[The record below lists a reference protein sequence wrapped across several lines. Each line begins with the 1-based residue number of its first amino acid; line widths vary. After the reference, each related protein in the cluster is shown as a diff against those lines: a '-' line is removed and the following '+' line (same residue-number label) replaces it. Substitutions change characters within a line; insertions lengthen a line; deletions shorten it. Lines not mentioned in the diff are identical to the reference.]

1 MLNVKEYMNCFIN
14 HLKEVFRDRL
24 LYVGLQGSYMR
35 GEATEDSDI
44 DVVVILDELHVAD
57 LIQYRKIVKTT
68 KYPDKSCG
76 FICGKRDM
84 VNWNPMEICHLE
96 HSTEDYYGTLSNF
109 IPKYTEQDV
118 VHFIKLSLNNL
129 YHEICHRYLHSD
141 TGKNKQKIVGSYKG
155 VFFIMQNIY
164 FLKSGVFVKTKK
176 ELLLHLA
183 GIDEQ
188 IMKMALELEKNGDY
202 DFDVAFEL
210 LFKWC
215 QTHIREVW

>member
-35 GEATEDSDI
+35 GEATENSDI

-68 KYPDKSCG
+68 NYPDKSCG
-76 FICGKRDM
+76 FICGKKDM

-109 IPKYTEQDV
+109 IPMYNEQDV

-176 ELLLHLA
+176 ELLLHLE
-183 GIDEQ
+183 GMDEQ
-188 IMKMALELEKNGDY
+188 IMNMALEMEKNGDY
-202 DFDVAFEL
+202 EFDVAFEL

>member
-35 GEATEDSDI
+35 GEATEGSDI

-76 FICGKRDM
+76 FICGKKDM

-96 HSTEDYYGTLSNF
+96 HSTEDYYGTLSDF
-109 IPKYTEQDV
+109 IPKYNEQDV

-129 YHEICHRYLHSD
+129 YHEICHRYIHSD
-141 TGKNKQKIVGSYKG
+141 TGKNKHKIVGSYKG

-164 FLKSGVFVKTKK
+164 FIKSGVFARTKK
-176 ELLLHLA
+176 ELLLHLE
-183 GIDEQ
+183 GMDEQ
-188 IMKMALELEKNGDY
+188 IMKMAIELEKNGDY
-202 DFDVAFEL
+202 EFDVAFEL

-215 QTHIREVW
+215 QTNIREMY